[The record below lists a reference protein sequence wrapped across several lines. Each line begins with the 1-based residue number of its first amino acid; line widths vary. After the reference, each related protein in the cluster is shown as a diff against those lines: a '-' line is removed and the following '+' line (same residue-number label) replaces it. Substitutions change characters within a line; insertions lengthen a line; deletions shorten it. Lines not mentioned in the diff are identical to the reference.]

1 MKPYTMLRSVAAAMI
16 APVIA
21 LSLHILLGDFLDLL
35 SLQSG
40 DWRFVLTSF
49 YGYLFLG
56 FIFAGVAAKL
66 APSRGR
72 RFMRLTLLGSVAAG
86 VVLALATNYA
96 AIAEVVIGLAVV
108 TGAVGYSLRMR
119 GFSDRLIAD

>member
-21 LSLHILLGDFLDLL
+21 LSLHILLGDLLDLL
-35 SLQSG
+35 ALQSA
-40 DWRFVLTSF
+40 DWRFVVTSF
-49 YGYLFLG
+49 YGYLLLG

-72 RFMRLTLLGSVAAG
+72 RFMRLTILGSVAAG

-96 AIAEVVIGLAVV
+96 AIAEIVIVLAVV
-108 TGAVGYSLRMR
+108 TGAIGYGLRMR

>member
-1 MKPYTMLRSVAAAMI
+1 MNPYTMLRSVAAAMI

-21 LSLHILLGDFLDLL
+21 LSLHTLLGDFLDLL

-40 DWRFVLTSF
+40 DWRFVVTSF
-49 YGYLFLG
+49 YGYVFLG
-56 FIFAGVAAKL
+56 FVFAGVAAKL

-72 RFMRLTLLGSVAAG
+72 RFMGMTILGSVAAG
-86 VVLALATNYA
+86 IVLALATNYA
-96 AIAEVVIGLAVV
+96 AIAEIVIFLAVV
-108 TGAVGYSLRMR
+108 TGAIGYGLRMR

>member
-1 MKPYTMLRSVAAAMI
+1 MKPYTMLRSVAAALI

-35 SLQSG
+35 ALQSG
-40 DWRFVLTSF
+40 DWRFVVTSF

-72 RFMRLTLLGSVAAG
+72 QFMRLTILGSVAAG
-86 VVLALATNYA
+86 GFLALATNYA

-108 TGAVGYSLRMR
+108 TGAIGYSLRLR

>member
-1 MKPYTMLRSVAAAMI
+1 MTPYRILRSAAAAMI

-21 LSLHILLGDFLDLL
+21 LSLHTVIGDAL
-35 SLQSG
+35 SLLPLRSA
-40 DWRFVLTSF
+40 DWRFVVTSF

-72 RFMRLTLLGSVAAG
+72 RFMNLTILGSIAAG
-86 VVLALATNYA
+86 VLLALATNYA
-96 AIAEVVIGLAVV
+96 AVAEIVIAFAVV
-108 TGAVGYSLRMR
+108 TGTIGYSLRMR
-119 GFSDRLIAD
+119 GFSDPLSAD